1 MPSGTLLTEVLPREH
16 VVVPLR
22 ATTLREALDQL
33 ALRLQETGAVRDPA
47 ALRRVMEAHRTR
59 DIVQIGP
66 RALLPHYRTEAVGK
80 LAVAFGITE
89 QPLIIDGGQ
98 SKSVRIVVLILAPAT
113 AATLYLQ
120 TIAALARLFHKDALT
135 SQLVEA
141 KSAEEVLALAE
152 LSGLRIQPR
161 LMVRDLMIH
170 DADHVSVEQNVRD
183 AVDIM
188 VRKRV
193 RALPVVNEQREV
205 VGIISEWDVM
215 RALLPQIPRAGG
227 EDDPANATPQQPLR
241 VRDVMTRSV
250 LCIAEDMGLVEA
262 GNMMMNKDVEQFPV
276 VSEGKF
282 SGLLTRSDIIRK
294 LFGR

>member
-16 VVVPLR
+16 IVVPLR

-33 ALRLQETGAVRDPA
+33 VLRLEATGAVRDPG
-47 ALRRVMEAHRTR
+47 ALRRVMEAHRAR

-66 RALLPHYRTEAVGK
+66 RALLPHYRTEAVAK

-89 QPLIIDGGQ
+89 QPLIIEGGQ
-98 SKSVRIVVLILAPAT
+98 SKSVRIVVLILAPST

-120 TIAALARLFHKDALT
+120 TTAALARLFHKDALT
-135 SQLVEA
+135 SKIIEA
-141 KSAEEVLALAE
+141 KSADDVLALAE

-227 EDDPANATPQQPLR
+227 EDEPNATPQQPLR

-262 GNMMMNKDVEQFPV
+262 ANMMMNKDVEQFPV

>member
-1 MPSGTLLTEVLPREH
+1 MPAGTLLTEVLPREH
-16 VVVPLR
+16 IVVPLR

-33 ALRLQETGAVRDPA
+33 AGRLEETGAVRDPA
-47 ALRRVMEAHRTR
+47 ALRRAMEAHRAR
-59 DIVQIGP
+59 DVVQIGP
-66 RALLPHYRTEAVGK
+66 RALLPHYRTEAVDK
-80 LAVAFGITE
+80 LAVAFGVTE
-89 QPLIIDGGQ
+89 QPLAVDGGQ
-98 SKSVRIVVLILAPAT
+98 TKSVRIVVLILAPAT

-120 TIAALARLFHKDALT
+120 TIAALARLLHKDALT
-135 SQLVEA
+135 SQIVEA
-141 KSAEEVLALAE
+141 TSPDDVLALAD
-152 LSGLRIQPR
+152 LSSLRILPR

-170 DADHVSVEQNVRD
+170 NADHVSVDQSVRE
-183 AVDIM
+183 AVDVM

-205 VGIISEWDVM
+205 VGIVSEWDVM

-227 EDDPANATPQQPLR
+227 EDEESAQPPQPLR

-250 LCIAEDMGLVEA
+250 LCISEDMGLVEA
-262 GNMMMNKDVEQFPV
+262 ANMMINKDVEQFPV

>member
-1 MPSGTLLTEVLPREH
+1 MAAATLLLDVLPREH

-22 ATTLREALDQL
+22 AQTLRDALDEL
-33 ALRLQETGAVRDPA
+33 VRHLETQGVVRDPA
-47 ALRRVMEAHRTR
+47 ALQRALDAHRAR
-59 DIVQIGP
+59 DIVQVGS
-66 RALLPHYRTEAVGK
+66 RALLPHYRTEAVDR
-80 LAVAFGITE
+80 LVLAFGITE
-89 QPLIIDGGQ
+89 APLVIEGGQ
-98 SKSVRIVVLILAPAT
+98 SRSVRIVVLILAPPT

-120 TIAALARLFHKDALT
+120 TIAALARLFRQDALT
-135 SQLVEA
+135 ERLVEA
-141 KSAEEVLALAE
+141 KSADEVLQIAE
-152 LSGLRIQPR
+152 LAGVKMQPR
-161 LMVRDLMIH
+161 LTVRDLMIH
-170 DADHVSVEQNVRD
+170 AADHVRLDQGVRE

-193 RALPVVNEQREV
+193 RALPVLNDEREV
-205 VGIISEWDVM
+205 VGIVSEWDVM

-227 EDDPANATPQQPLR
+227 EEDTAPDSPQPLR

-250 LCIAEDMGLVEA
+250 LCISEDMGLVEA
-262 GNMMMNKDVEQFPV
+262 ANMMMNKDVEQFPV